1 MTNTDTKQS
10 QSVQPTVGRVP
21 SPGVPTDGR
30 ASSTRAP
37 STLDYPA
44 KLRAIITDLTA
55 LQTRT
60 EKSDALFARDHLS
73 YSSSVWSK
81 LQSFTYDVK
90 DLENVTIQ
98 LAGDARR
105 LNEELA
111 LSSRGAIDK
120 FIDLD
125 HCSAVMKAVKQ
136 CRTKTNEDRLVVYLA
151 PTGGGKST
159 IAKQV
164 RKEFN
169 GTLVNAAESWRKNY
183 MAVLKDIALAAGG
196 NAQFHSEHDGEIEV
210 IRLFRARRGVL
221 IIDEGESFGPRTIN
235 LIKKILNE
243 TPTVV
248 LLCTIEQFYQSWN
261 KAAWVQALQLKRRTH
276 VVIRCPLITPKD
288 VAEFIPAAL
297 KFDVESQK
305 PACILIAAAANA
317 FGKYD
322 FVSRIMT
329 DLADEGPALI
339 AADDTAKSVAKVQ
352 RYFSSNN

>member
-1 MTNTDTKQS
+1 ME
-10 QSVQPTVGRVP
+10 
-21 SPGVPTDGR
+21 
-30 ASSTRAP
+30 
-37 STLDYPA
+37 YPA
-44 KLRAIITDLTA
+44 KLRATITELVA

-73 YSSSVWSK
+73 YSAATWSK
-81 LQSFTYDVK
+81 IQSLTYNVK
-90 DLENVTIQ
+90 DLESLSIQ
-98 LAGDARR
+98 LAADAR
-105 LNEELA
+105 LLHEEMA
-111 LSSRGAIDK
+111 LSSRGALST

-125 HCSAVMKAVKQ
+125 HCSAVMKAIKQ
-136 CRTKTNEDRLVVYLA
+136 CRTKQNEDRLVVYLA

-159 IAKQV
+159 LAKQV
-164 RKEFN
+164 RKEFS

-183 MAVLKDIALAAGG
+183 MAVLKDIALAGGG
-196 NAQFHSEHDGEIEV
+196 NAQFRSEHDGEIEV

-276 VVIRCPLITPKD
+276 VVIRCPLITPRD
-288 VAEFIPAAL
+288 VASFIPPTL
-297 KFDVESQK
+297 KFEADAQK
-305 PACILIAAAANA
+305 ACCIHIAAAANQ

-339 AADDTAKSVAKVQ
+339 AADDCVKSVAKVQ